1 MNIVIEILIIFLLIL
16 INGMF
21 SMYEMA
27 MVSVKKQKLELAK
40 AGGDIGAAKALDLL
54 KNPNKFLSTVQIG
67 ISLIS
72 ILSGAFAGAN
82 IAAQLTDWLLVRGLG
97 VGAAGVISLAIVV
110 LMITFFSIVI
120 GELIPKRIALNDP
133 EGVARFLSGIMR
145 VISNLSKP
153 LIALLDWSTELGIK
167 ILGINVR
174 DKPSVTEEEVK
185 LLLAEGRNL
194 GIFNKAEQD
203 YVEGVFR
210 FTERR
215 VDALMTPRSD
225 IDWLDLKDTREKMV
239 EEIRRSKFSRLPLA
253 EGNLDQFVGVIDTKD
268 LAGLD
273 LYSDEV
279 DLREIAHDPII
290 VPENTSALKV
300 FEQFRETGKHECM
313 VIDEYG
319 SVIGMVT
326 LFDVL
331 ESIVGDIPGDESD
344 KNNEV
349 VVRRD
354 GSWSLDGM
362 LPIDELKE
370 LIEIDNLPEE
380 DKVGYKTLSGL
391 VMNQL
396 GSIPAVGD
404 TINVEEFA
412 FEVVEMDGLR
422 VNRVLVTLIP
432 LVESDNSD

>member
-273 LYSDEV
+273 LFSDEV

-422 VNRVLVTLIP
+422 VNRVLVTRIP

>member
-1 MNIVIEILIIFLLIL
+1 
-16 INGMF
+16 MF

-422 VNRVLVTLIP
+422 VNRVLVTRIP

>member
-331 ESIVGDIPGDESD
+331 ESIVGDISGDESD

-422 VNRVLVTLIP
+422 VNRVLVTRIP

>member
-54 KNPNKFLSTVQIG
+54 ENPNKFLSTVQIG

-120 GELIPKRIALNDP
+120 GELIPKRVALNDP
-133 EGVARFLSGIMR
+133 EGVARYLSGIMR

-167 ILGINVR
+167 ILGIKVR
-174 DKPSVTEEEVK
+174 DKPSVTEEELR
-185 LLLAEGRNL
+185 LLIAEGRSI
-194 GIFNKAEQD
+194 GVFNEAEQD

-225 IDWLDLKDTREKMV
+225 IDWLDLEDSREIMV
-239 EEIRRSKFSRLPLA
+239 KEIRQSKFSRLPLA
-253 EGNLDQFVGVIDTKD
+253 EGDLDRFVGVIDTKD
-268 LAGLD
+268 LAGLN

-279 DLREIAHDPII
+279 DLRKIAHDPII

-300 FEQFRETGKHECM
+300 FEQFRYTGKHEGM

-319 SVIGMVT
+319 SVVGMVT

-331 ESIVGDIPGDESD
+331 ESIVGDIPGDEQD
-344 KNNEV
+344 KTFEV
-349 VVRRD
+349 VKKSD

-362 LPIDELKE
+362 LPVDELKE
-370 LIEIDNLPEE
+370 LLEIDNLPEE
-380 DKVGYKTLSGL
+380 DKVGYQTLSGL

-396 GSIPAVGD
+396 GSIPKAGD
-404 TINVEEFA
+404 TLEVEDFA
-412 FEVVEMDGLR
+412 FEVTEMDGLR
-422 VNRVLVTLIP
+422 VERVLVTRIP
-432 LVESDNSD
+432 PVEPELTD

>member
-174 DKPSVTEEEVK
+174 DKPSVT
-185 LLLAEGRNL
+185 
-194 GIFNKAEQD
+194 
-203 YVEGVFR
+203 
-210 FTERR
+210 
-215 VDALMTPRSD
+215 
-225 IDWLDLKDTREKMV
+225 
-239 EEIRRSKFSRLPLA
+239 
-253 EGNLDQFVGVIDTKD
+253 
-268 LAGLD
+268 
-273 LYSDEV
+273 
-279 DLREIAHDPII
+279 
-290 VPENTSALKV
+290 
-300 FEQFRETGKHECM
+300 
-313 VIDEYG
+313 
-319 SVIGMVT
+319 
-326 LFDVL
+326 
-331 ESIVGDIPGDESD
+331 
-344 KNNEV
+344 
-349 VVRRD
+349 
-354 GSWSLDGM
+354 
-362 LPIDELKE
+362 
-370 LIEIDNLPEE
+370 
-380 DKVGYKTLSGL
+380 
-391 VMNQL
+391 
-396 GSIPAVGD
+396 
-404 TINVEEFA
+404 
-412 FEVVEMDGLR
+412 
-422 VNRVLVTLIP
+422 
-432 LVESDNSD
+432 

>member
-1 MNIVIEILIIFLLIL
+1 M
-16 INGMF
+16 
-21 SMYEMA
+21 
-27 MVSVKKQKLELAK
+27 
-40 AGGDIGAAKALDLL
+40 

-331 ESIVGDIPGDESD
+331 ESIVGDISGDESD

-396 GSIPAVGD
+396 GRIPAVGD

-422 VNRVLVTLIP
+422 VNRVLVTRIP

>member
-422 VNRVLVTLIP
+422 VNRVLVTRIP

>member
-268 LAGLD
+268 LVGLD

-422 VNRVLVTLIP
+422 VNRVLVTRIP